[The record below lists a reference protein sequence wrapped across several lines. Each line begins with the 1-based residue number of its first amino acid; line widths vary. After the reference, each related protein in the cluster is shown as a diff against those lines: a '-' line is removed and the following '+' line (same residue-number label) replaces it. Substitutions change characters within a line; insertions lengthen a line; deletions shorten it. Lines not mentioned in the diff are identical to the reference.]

1 MKIVQTNLLFELEF
15 AKVYPTFTKNLSAI
29 TPNLTSREIKICMY
43 LRMNYDSKQIH
54 SELEI
59 SNSTYFNACSSIRK
73 KLMLK
78 RNESLTNKIL
88 AI

>member
-1 MKIVQTNLLFELEF
+1 MIVEQQYDFEINF
-15 AKVYPTFTKNLSAI
+15 AKIHPSFTSNLSKAV
-29 TPNLTSREIKICMY
+29 PNLTSREIKISMY
-43 LRMNYDSKQIH
+43 LRLNYESKQIQNQ
-54 SELEI
+54 LEI

-73 KLMLK
+73 KLKLK